1 METDT
6 LYYKDSYLKT
16 FTARVISCTPVDGKF
31 AVVLE
36 DTAFYPEGGGQACDL
51 GTLDGIEVLD
61 VQEENGTIVHT
72 CAAPLETGKPVTGC
86 VQWERRFDLMQQH
99 TGEHIVSGIVHKLFG
114 HQNSGFHIGADMV
127 QVDFDGPIPAEM
139 LPQIELQANQAVW
152 ENIPVRC
159 YIPSSEELPN
169 VPYRTKRSLPW
180 PVRIVEVPG
189 YDSCACCGIHVAN
202 TGEIG
207 LIKLFSCVKFHQ
219 GVRIE
224 MACGKRALEYMN
236 KIYEQNKQVSQI
248 FSAKPLETGA
258 AAKQF
263 SDTLAAEK
271 YKAVALKKQILR
283 HTAESYVNQKNVL
296 HQQADLSPA
305 EVRELAE
312 TIAQYCT
319 GIAAVFSPGE
329 DNRINFCLFSKAE
342 DVKPLGNA
350 LTGAFS
356 GRGGGK
362 SNCFQGF
369 LQASDQAITDFFDRR
384 VNFFDKK

>member
-1 METDT
+1 METDK
-6 LYYKDSYLKT
+6 LYYRDNYRKT
-16 FTARVISCTPVDGKF
+16 FHAKVLSCTPVNDRF
-31 AVVLE
+31 AVTLE

-51 GTLDGIEVLD
+51 GTLDGVAVLD
-61 VQEENGTIVHT
+61 VQEKEGNVVHI
-72 CAAPLETGKPVTGC
+72 CAAPLEIGKTVTGNIR
-86 VQWERRFDLMQQH
+86 WERRFDLMQQH
-99 TGEHIVSGIVHKLFG
+99 TGEHIGSGIVHKLFG

-127 QVDFDGPIPAEM
+127 TVDFDGPIPAEM
-139 LPQIELQANQAVW
+139 LAQIELQANEAVW
-152 ENIPVRC
+152 QNLPVHC
-159 YIPSSEELPN
+159 YIPTPEELPN
-169 VPYRTKRSLPW
+169 VFYRTKRPLPW

-248 FSAKPLETGA
+248 FSARPLETGA

-271 YKAVALKKQILR
+271 YKAVALEKQIFR
-283 HTAESYVNQKNVL
+283 YIAQGYASHENVL
-296 HQQADLSPA
+296 HIASDLTPGN
-305 EVRELAE
+305 VRELAE
-312 TIAQYCT
+312 TIAASCT
-319 GIAAVFSPGE
+319 GIAAVFSPAGE
-329 DNRINFCLFSKAE
+329 NLMNFCLFSKSE
-342 DVKPLGNA
+342 EVKPLGTA

-362 SNCFQGF
+362 NGCFQGS
-369 LQASDQAITDFFDRR
+369 LQASEAEIAAFFDTS
-384 VNFFDKK
+384 VNFFEKK

>member
-1 METDT
+1 MEINH
-6 LYYKDSYLKT
+6 LYYADCKLT
-16 FTARVISCTPVDGKF
+16 EFTAQVVSCAAAGDRF
-31 AVVLE
+31 AVTLS

-51 GTLDGIEVLD
+51 GTLDGVDVLD
-61 VQEENGTIVHT
+61 VQEKDGNIVHT
-72 CAAPLETGKPVTGC
+72 CAAPLAVGKTVTGRI
-86 VQWERRFDLMQQH
+86 QWERRFDLMQQH

-114 HQNSGFHIGADMV
+114 HQNSGFHVGSEMV
-127 QVDFDGPIPAEM
+127 TVDFDGPIPAEM
-139 LPQIELQANQAVW
+139 LPEIELQANRAVW
-152 ENIPVRC
+152 ENIPVNC
-159 YIPSSEELPN
+159 YIPTPEALPG
-169 VPYRTKRSLPW
+169 VFYRAKRPLPW

-207 LIKLFSCVKFHQ
+207 LIKLFSCIKFHQ

-271 YKAVALKKQILR
+271 YRTVALQKQIFRL
-283 HTAESYVNQKNVL
+283 TADSYANCENVL
-296 HQQADLSPA
+296 HMENGLTPGNVRDLS
-305 EVRELAE
+305 E
-312 TIAQYCT
+312 TIAEVCP
-319 GIAAVFSPGE
+319 GIAAVFSPDSDGKM
-329 DNRINFCLFSKAE
+329 NFCLFSKNQ
-342 DVKPLGNA
+342 DVKPLGTELA
-350 LTGAFS
+350 GTFA

-362 SNCFQGF
+362 NGCFQGS
-369 LQASDQAITDFFDRR
+369 LLSSEKEISAFFDNHA
-384 VNFFDKK
+384 NFFAKK

>member
-1 METDT
+1 METDQ
-6 LYYKDSYLKT
+6 LYYRNGYLKT
-16 FTARVISCTPVDGKF
+16 FTARVVSCTPAGEHF
-31 AVVLE
+31 AVVLD

-51 GTLDGIEVLD
+51 GTLDNVAVLD
-61 VQEENGTIVHT
+61 VQEAGGSIVHT
-72 CAAPLETGKPVTGC
+72 CAAPLEAGKTVTGC
-86 VQWERRFDLMQQH
+86 IQWERRFDLMQQH

-139 LPQIELQANQAVW
+139 LSQIELQANQAVW
-152 ENIPVRC
+152 ENLPVNC
-159 YIPSSEELPN
+159 YIPSAEALPN
-169 VPYRTKRSLPW
+169 VIYRTKRPLPW

-236 KIYEQNKQVSQI
+236 KIYEQNKQVSQL
-248 FSAKPLETGA
+248 FSAKPLETAA

-263 SDTLAAEK
+263 SETLSAEK
-271 YKAVALKKQILR
+271 YRAVALEKQIFR
-283 HTAESYVNQKNVL
+283 YIAQSYVNQKNVL
-296 HQQADLSPA
+296 HRQPDLSPA
-305 EVRELAE
+305 TVRELAE
-312 TIAQYCT
+312 AIADHCT
-319 GIAAVFSPGE
+319 GIAAVFSPAGE
-329 DNRINFCLFSKAE
+329 TAMNFCLFSKCE
-342 DVKPLGNA
+342 DVKSLGTA

-362 SNCFQGF
+362 NGCFQGT
-369 LQASDQAITDFFDRR
+369 LQATESAITDFFDRA
-384 VNFFDKK
+384 VNFFGKN